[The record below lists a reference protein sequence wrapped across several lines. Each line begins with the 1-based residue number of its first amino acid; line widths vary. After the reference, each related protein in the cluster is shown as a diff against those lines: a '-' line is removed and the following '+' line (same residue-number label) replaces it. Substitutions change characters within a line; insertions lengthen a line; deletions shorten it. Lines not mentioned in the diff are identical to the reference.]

1 MEIKFNNFS
10 GKYKKSSVTVL
21 KDISFTINSGDMIA
35 IIGKS
40 GSGKTSLFNAI
51 LKQLYIAQ
59 GEIIIN
65 NYSLDNI
72 KKREWKKIIKK
83 VGFLSQDTFLLED
96 ENVFQSIL
104 RTYTKYKNFF
114 FELFKIITKE
124 QKIEIFE
131 ILDKLGIFDKSFSVI
146 SSLSGGQKQR
156 VEIAKIL
163 LKDVDLILADEPT
176 SNLDVKTSNDV
187 IQLLKNINEEKKI
200 TILVNVHNI
209 ELAKKYFNKY
219 VAIKDGQI
227 IKYGKFDALTEKDIN
242 FIYDIDK

>member
-1 MEIKFNNFS
+1 
-10 GKYKKSSVTVL
+10 
-21 KDISFTINSGDMIA
+21 
-35 IIGKS
+35 
-40 GSGKTSLFNAI
+40 
-51 LKQLYIAQ
+51 
-59 GEIIIN
+59 
-65 NYSLDNI
+65 
-72 KKREWKKIIKK
+72 
-83 VGFLSQDTFLLED
+83 
-96 ENVFQSIL
+96 
-104 RTYTKYKNFF
+104 
-114 FELFKIITKE
+114 
-124 QKIEIFE
+124 
-131 ILDKLGIFDKSFSVI
+131 
-146 SSLSGGQKQR
+146 
-156 VEIAKIL
+156 

>member
-51 LKQLYIAQ
+51 LKQLHIAQ

-131 ILDKLGIFDKSFSVI
+131 FLDKSFSAI

-209 ELAKKYFNKY
+209 ELAKKYFNEY

>member
-51 LKQLYIAQ
+51 LKQLHIAQ

-131 ILDKLGIFDKSFSVI
+131 ML
-146 SSLSGGQKQR
+146 
-156 VEIAKIL
+156 
-163 LKDVDLILADEPT
+163 
-176 SNLDVKTSNDV
+176 
-187 IQLLKNINEEKKI
+187 
-200 TILVNVHNI
+200 
-209 ELAKKYFNKY
+209 Y
-219 VAIKDGQI
+219 
-227 IKYGKFDALTEKDIN
+227 
-242 FIYDIDK
+242 